1 MLYWWLTWIGIQVSL
16 HPVRIIKILI
26 SLIIF
31 VSKMS
36 EWRVKASDTKLSL
49 FGSHSFLTTTMKNK
63 DISQDLSIAIICTNF
78 VNRDIKF
85 PITGKQCKRSWKA
98 IYFIFWNI
106 TLKIQ
111 QYDTWIQGNKS
122 LCQRVIK
129 EINNTPFC
137 LDIKNEFHIF
147 FIPISY
153 VFLSQ
158 LHWSPFL
165 YTINIYSRIKKCNTF
180 PPDYHILKSKYL
192 HWYYIC
198 NFFTKIS
205 W

>member
-1 MLYWWLTWIGIQVSL
+1 MLYWLLTWIGIQVSL

-36 EWRVKASDTKLSL
+36 EWKVKASDAKLCL
-49 FGSHSFLTTTMKNK
+49 FGSHSFLRTTMKNK
-63 DISQDLSIAIICTNF
+63 DIFQDLSIAIIHTNS

-85 PITGKQCKRSWKA
+85 PIIGKQCKRSWKA

-106 TLKIQ
+106 TFKIQ
-111 QYDTWIQGNKS
+111 EYDTWIQGNKS

-129 EINNTPFC
+129 EINNTPFR

-153 VFLSQ
+153 IFLSQ

-165 YTINIYSRIKKCNTF
+165 YTINIYSRIKNATLF
-180 PPDYHILKSKYL
+180 L
-192 HWYYIC
+192 
-198 NFFTKIS
+198 
-205 W
+205 